1 MKEASKKKYLAFCIA
16 MATTFGVE
24 SVAEQF
30 SVAPTIAQTLHEKIV
45 EEDTFLAKINT
56 FPVDELKGEKVLG
69 AVSGVVGKRT
79 NTDENDRVPQEVL
92 ALGSKDYQLYST
104 EFDTYI
110 KYATVDAW
118 AKFPEFQE
126 LYAKWVRK
134 AIAMA
139 RVRTG
144 WYGTSAATVT
154 NKATNPNGEDV
165 NKGWFQLMREY
176 DGGSQWLSAG
186 GTANQIRIGEGGD
199 YPNLD
204 AAVHDCRQM
213 LDPIFRERDDLVAF
227 IGSDL
232 LAADKAS
239 LYVKQGSTPSEKER
253 IANELVTKTYGG
265 LSVNTPSGFPSR
277 GLFITTYDNLSW
289 YYQDTSVRRQ
299 VVDNPRRNRVE
310 DYTSV
315 NDGYVVENE
324 EMAAGFE
331 YKNIKIKEGAAWV

>member
-16 MATTFGVE
+16 MATSFGVE
-24 SVAEQF
+24 SVAQQF
-30 SVAPTIAQTLHEKIV
+30 SVTPTTAQTLQDKIV
-45 EEDTFLAKINT
+45 EEDSFLAKINV
-56 FPVDELKGEKVLG
+56 FPVDEIKGEKVLG
-69 AVSGVVGKRT
+69 AVAGVVGKRT
-79 NTDENDRVPQEVL
+79 DTENNDRVPQEVL
-92 ALGSKDYQLYST
+92 ALGSQNYELFST
-104 EFDTYI
+104 EFDTFI

-118 AKFPEFQE
+118 AKFPDFQE
-126 LYAKWVRK
+126 RYATWVRK

-144 WYGTSAATVT
+144 WYGTSAAAVT

-176 DGGSQWLSAG
+176 DSGSQWLLQGA
-186 GTANQIRIGEGGD
+186 TANEIRIGDGGD

-213 LDPIFRERDDLVAF
+213 LDPIFRERSDLVAF

-232 LAADKAS
+232 LAADKAT
-239 LYVKQGSTPSEKER
+239 LYAAQGATPSEKER
-253 IANELVTKTYGG
+253 IANEKVTKTYGG
-265 LSVNTPSGFPSR
+265 LPVDTPSGFPSR

-299 VVDNPRRNRVE
+299 VIDNPRRDRVE

-315 NDGYVVENE
+315 NEGYVVENE

-331 YKNIKIKEGAAWV
+331 FKNIKIKEGGAWV

>member
-1 MKEASKKKYLAFCIA
+1 MNEVSKKKYLAFCIA
-16 MATTFGVE
+16 MATTFGVA
-24 SVAEQF
+24 SVTEQF
-30 SVAPTIAQTLHEKIV
+30 NVTPTVAQTLQDKIV
-45 EEDTFLAKINT
+45 EEDSFLQKINI

-69 AVSGVVGKRT
+69 AVAGVVGKRT
-79 NTDENDRVPQEVL
+79 DTDNDDREPQEVL
-92 ALGSKDYQLYST
+92 ALGSKDYELFPT

-110 KYATVDAW
+110 KYKTVDTW
-118 AKFPEFQE
+118 AKFPNFQDR
-126 LYAKWVRK
+126 YVGYVRK

-144 WYGTSAATVT
+144 WYGTSAAAVT
-154 NKATNPNGEDV
+154 NKVTNPNGEDV

-176 DGGSQWLSAG
+176 DSGSQWMLQGATAG
-186 GTANQIRIGEGGD
+186 EIRIGEGGD

-213 LDPIFRERDDLVAF
+213 LEPIFRERGDLVAF

-232 LAADKAS
+232 LAADKAA
-239 LYVKQGSTPSEKER
+239 LYAAQGSTPSEKER
-253 IANELVTKTYGG
+253 LANEKVTKTYGG
-265 LSVNTPSGFPSR
+265 LPIATPSGFPSR

-299 VVDNPRRNRVE
+299 VVDNPKRNRVE

-324 EMAAGFE
+324 ELAAGFE
-331 YKNIKIKEGAAWV
+331 FKNIKIKEGAAWV

>member
-1 MKEASKKKYLAFCIA
+1 MNEVSQKKYLAFCIA
-16 MATTFGVE
+16 MAATFGVE
-24 SVAEQF
+24 SVAKQF
-30 SVAPTIAQTLHEKIV
+30 SVTPTVAQTLQSKIV
-45 EEDTFLAKINT
+45 EEDTFLKKINT

-69 AVSGVVGKRT
+69 AVAGVLGKRT
-79 NTDENDRVPQEVL
+79 NTDANDRVPQEVL
-92 ALGSKDYQLYST
+92 ALGSQDYELHST

-118 AKFPEFQE
+118 AKFPNFQD
-126 LYAKWVRK
+126 LYASWVRK

-144 WYGTSAATVT
+144 WYGTSAAAVT
-154 NKATNPNGEDV
+154 DKVANPNGEDV

-176 DGGSQWLSAG
+176 DGGSHWMLQGATVG
-186 GTANQIRIGEGGD
+186 QIRIGAGGD

-213 LDPIFRERDDLVAF
+213 LDPIFRERGDLIAF

-232 LAADKAS
+232 LAADKAA
-239 LYVKQGSTPSEKER
+239 LYTAQGATPSEKER
-253 IANELVTKTYGG
+253 IANEKVTKMYGG
-265 LSVNTPSGFPSR
+265 LPVDTPSGFPSR

-299 VVDNPRRNRVE
+299 VIDNPKRNRVE

-331 YKNIKIKEGAAWV
+331 FKNIKIKEGAAWV

>member
-1 MKEASKKKYLAFCIA
+1 MKEASQKKYLAFCIA

-24 SVAEQF
+24 SVAKQF
-30 SVAPTIAQTLHEKIV
+30 SVTPTKAQTLQDKIV
-45 EEDTFLAKINT
+45 EEDTFLAKINI
-56 FPVDELKGEKVLG
+56 FPVDELQGEKVLG
-69 AVSGVVGKRT
+69 SVAGVVGKRT
-79 NTDENDRVPQEVL
+79 NTDANDRVPQEVL
-92 ALGSKDYQLYST
+92 ALGSKNYQLYST
-104 EFDTYI
+104 EFDTFI

-118 AKFPEFQE
+118 AKFPDFQE
-126 LYAKWVRK
+126 RYAKYVRK

-144 WYGTSAATVT
+144 WYGTSAAAVT
-154 NKATNPNGEDV
+154 NKITSPNGEDV

-176 DGGSQWLSAG
+176 DSGSQWMLQGATAG
-186 GTANQIRIGEGGD
+186 QIRIGDGGD
-199 YPNLD
+199 YSNLD

-213 LDPIFRERDDLVAF
+213 LDPIYRERSDLIAF

-232 LAADKAS
+232 LAADKAM
-239 LYVKQGSTPSEKER
+239 LYTAQGATPSEKER
-253 IANELVTKTYGG
+253 IANEKVTRTYGG
-265 LSVNTPSGFPSR
+265 LPIETPSGFPSR

-289 YYQDTSVRRQ
+289 YFQDTSVRRQ
-299 VVDNPRRNRVE
+299 VIDNPKRNRVE

-324 EMAAGFE
+324 ELAAGFE